1 MLTRS
6 SGVLDDGY
14 EKSNSYTGFSLA
26 FAGSGQPDY
35 RPVPVRAY
43 RIRGGKNTTQLHGRL
58 PISVRRRL
66 SVQAEGGLIAA
77 PFDRYTLRTLEAF
90 GLDPTLS
97 RALDRSFRRGS
108 SVSLGVNVH
117 AGSAWYAG
125 AYGQYVR
132 LAAGP
137 ITPADALGVY
147 FKRDFSGFGL
157 LNSPT
162 FVFNMQSNLWV
173 AGLRVSRSIRFA
185 DSRLGLNVEASLGK
199 IVATRNTFS
208 SNRSLVDGLGLTQR
222 LYDNLNA
229 EVDTKLR
236 QNGFL
241 PTLNLL
247 LTYRM
252 AGQR

>member
-1 MLTRS
+1 MKKVILLLALPLLAQAQDSLTTDRFHS
-6 SGVLDDGY
+6 AH
-14 EKSNSYTGFSLA
+14 TA
-26 FAGSGQPDY
+26 FAGVKIPLNYTAGY
-35 RPVPVRAY
+35 RF
-43 RIRGGKNTTQLHGRL
+43 QF
-58 PISVRRRL
+58 SRRL
-66 SVQAEGGLIAA
+66 LAQAEGGLIAA

-90 GLDPTLS
+90 GLEPTLS

-108 SVSLGVNVH
+108 SVSFGVNVH
-117 AGSAWYAG
+117 AGSPWYAG
-125 AYGQYVR
+125 VYGQYVR
-132 LAAGP
+132 LAAGA

-173 AGLRVSRSIRFA
+173 AGLRVGRSIRFA
-185 DSRLGLNVEASLGK
+185 DSHFGLNVEASLGK
-199 IVATRNTFS
+199 IVATRNAFS

-236 QNGFL
+236 RNGFL

-247 LTYRM
+247 LTYRL